1 MGLSDL
7 VAKILLEVK
16 SDTSQAKADLKSLKG
31 AQKEVFQSQ
40 IDGVEAGNKAL
51 DKWVGRLGQAAVVLG
66 AVKVA
71 MESVEEYGRK
81 LDLQAASAGVSIEGL
96 RNASMGLKTEM
107 ELLEHAARM
116 NQSAFKLTQSQME
129 TAERAMY
136 VLEER
141 GNSSKEVWSAIDAAL
156 TKGAIKPLEQFG
168 IVIDKTGMQLDENG
182 LKLDTYG
189 QKQEALRRVMEALS
203 KTAKDAEGAQHD
215 AADAM
220 QVEIVKLQDFWHDMK
235 MQLAQLVVQMQPVLT
250 GLAESVKLVGE
261 LVHAIPDWM
270 RQGLLGQISK
280 LPGGVSKALT
290 SGPVGMAYDQ
300 LQTHSNPAATAVAN
314 SFADAR
320 FRQTYGLDKIA
331 AMAQGGG
338 GGISLEVGEIVVT
351 NGKSKR
357 GSGGL
362 NPGGYDKLNI
372 GRDTAGPMLGFS
384 TAIGSAADY
393 RQYDS
398 FGFEDTGG
406 AFIKAEGERLSAEEL
421 ERTKQ
426 LTEDWAAN
434 LEKYRQQEKSLLES
448 MIGPVSE
455 FDVYAEGFKMLG
467 ETMQVAGGAWSNAL
481 KEIGTSTDSLGKI
494 AKKAFASIVQG
505 IGEKLAAQSASHL
518 VEALANTVLLN
529 PVEAGKHYAAAG
541 IYGAGA
547 IAAFATAKSM
557 GAGGGAQPAKP
568 SGGAAASGAG
578 GGTGYAG
585 DPNARFVKQ
594 EQPKIFVI
602 GQSFGRSSV
611 RERAREARET
621 VSYAMGYVGGED
633 S

>member
-1 MGLSDL
+1 MAISDL
-7 VAKILLEVK
+7 VSKILLEVR

-31 AQKEVFQSQ
+31 AQKEVFQAQ
-40 IDGVEAGNKAL
+40 LDGVEAGNKAL

-280 LPGGVSKALT
+280 LPGGVSKAFT
-290 SGPVGMAYDQ
+290 SGPIGMVYDQ

-351 NGKSKR
+351 NGKSK
-357 GSGGL
+357 GGKGEF
-362 NPGGYDKLNI
+362 NPGGY
-372 GRDTAGPMLGFS
+372 GTTTQRTDTAGPILGFS
-384 TAIGSAADY
+384 ASLGAAADT
-393 RQYDS
+393 RQYNE
-398 FGFEDTGG
+398 FGVEQTEG
-406 AFIKAEGERLSAEEL
+406 ALLSSIEI

-448 MIGPVSE
+448 MIGPVDQFS
-455 FDVYAEGFKMLG
+455 VYTEGFKMIG
-467 ETMQVAGGAWSNAL
+467 GAIQVAGGAWTNAL
-481 KEIGTSTDSLGKI
+481 KEIGSSTESLGTI
-494 AKKAFASIVQG
+494 AKKAFGTIVQG

-547 IAAFATAKSM
+547 IAAFATAKAM

-568 SGGAAASGAG
+568 SGGAAAGGAS

-585 DPNARFVKQ
+585 DPNARYVKQ
-594 EQPKIFVI
+594 EQPKVYVI
-602 GQSFGRSSV
+602 GTMFGNMSV
-611 RERAREARET
+611 RERARSARET
-621 VSYAMGYVGGED
+621 VAYANGYVGGED

>member
-1 MGLSDL
+1 MALFDTTAQVITVFKADTADMKAGLKELKGHEKDLLKAQIDAAEARNKTYSDWIKDLGNVNQALELVGKAVQFGKEAFKAYSEGLRMSAAAGFTNIEALKKASLGMRTEHELMTFAAQTQHGVIKASQADMELAQKAMVGLTRAGFDQEDVTKKITEAMIKLNVGALDDFGIKIKEGKTPLETYSNLMKALSDE
-7 VAKILLEVK
+7 AKGVDPAFRSNAE
-16 SDTSQAKADLKSLKG
+16 
-31 AQKEVFQSQ
+31 
-40 IDGVEAGNKAL
+40 GVEAFGVTIQDSLTRMKQS
-51 DKWVGRLGQAAVVLG
+51 LGELV
-66 AVKVA
+66 VA
-71 MESVEEYGRK
+71 MEPLLTKLAQAVEKVTYLVDKIPGMSGGPLDFLPEELRGTLFSGA
-81 LDLQAASAGVSIEGL
+81 LDLLPQGEKTRAIPFSSWTNQYGDASKVPQAPGPATFDAGTFATFMAGVI
-96 RNASMGLKTEM
+96 
-107 ELLEHAARM
+107 
-116 NQSAFKLTQSQME
+116 
-129 TAERAMY
+129 
-136 VLEER
+136 
-141 GNSSKEVWSAIDAAL
+141 
-156 TKGAIKPLEQFG
+156 
-168 IVIDKTGMQLDENG
+168 
-182 LKLDTYG
+182 
-189 QKQEALRRVMEALS
+189 
-203 KTAKDAEGAQHD
+203 
-215 AADAM
+215 
-220 QVEIVKLQDFWHDMK
+220 
-235 MQLAQLVVQMQPVLT
+235 
-250 GLAESVKLVGE
+250 GE
-261 LVHAIPDWM
+261 LEKK
-270 RQGLLGQISK
+270 G
-280 LPGGVSKALT
+280 KA
-290 SGPVGMAYDQ
+290 G
-300 LQTHSNPAATAVAN
+300 
-314 SFADAR
+314 
-320 FRQTYGLDKIA
+320 
-331 AMAQGGG
+331 
-338 GGISLEVGEIVVT
+338 
-351 NGKSKR
+351 

-421 ERTKQ
+421 ERTKK

-494 AKKAFASIVQG
+494 AKKAFGTIVQG

-547 IAAFATAKSM
+547 IAAFATAKAM

-568 SGGAAASGAG
+568 SGGAAAGGAG
-578 GGTGYAG
+578 GGSGYAG
-585 DPNARFVKQ
+585 DPNGRYVKQ

>member
-1 MGLSDL
+1 MAISDL
-7 VAKILLEVK
+7 VSKILLEVR
-16 SDTSQAKADLKSLKG
+16 SDTTQAKADLKSLKG
-31 AQKEVFQSQ
+31 AQKEVFQAQ

-71 MESVEEYGRK
+71 MESVEEYGHK
-81 LDLQAASAGVSIEGL
+81 LDLQAASAGVSIDGL

-220 QVEIVKLQDFWHDMK
+220 QAEIVKLQDFWHDMK

-290 SGPVGMAYDQ
+290 SGPVGMVYDQ

-357 GSGGL
+357 GSGEF
-362 NPGGYDKLNI
+362 NPGGY
-372 GRDTAGPMLGFS
+372 GTTTQRTDTAGPILGFS
-384 TAIGSAADY
+384 TSLGASADT
-393 RQYDS
+393 RQFNEY
-398 FGFEDTGG
+398 GVEQT
-406 AFIKAEGERLSAEEL
+406 EGMIIYQQEL
-421 ERTKQ
+421 ERTKA
-426 LTEDWAAN
+426 LTGEWMAELAAYDAKAKGF
-434 LEKYRQQEKSLLES
+434 LETALGPIEQFDAYNMAAEK
-448 MIGPVSE
+448 
-455 FDVYAEGFKMLG
+455 LG
-467 ETMQVAGGAWSNAL
+467 ATFSAFGNAVAGSYEAIVTGQGSVSAAFKKIFADGL
-481 KEIGTSTDSLGKI
+481 MAMGKSSVI
-494 AKKAFASIVQG
+494 
-505 IGEKLAAQSASHL
+505 
-518 VEALANTVLLN
+518 EALRETALGFGSLALGPIGGVSAAMHFKAAALHAA
-529 PVEAGKHYAAAG
+529 VAVAAGAAAKGLGAGASTAAAG
-541 IYGAGA
+541 ATPSAPAAG
-547 IAAFATAKSM
+547 TGS
-557 GAGGGAQPAKP
+557 AGGGG
-568 SGGAAASGAG
+568 SGGRT
-578 GGTGYAG
+578 GTGSQGPVVFNVIYGETFYNNSLRMQQLDAE
-585 DPNARFVKQ
+585 RFIK
-594 EQPKIFVI
+594 
-602 GQSFGRSSV
+602 
-611 RERAREARET
+611 RA
-621 VSYAMGYVGGED
+621 VGNTYTD
-633 S
+633 HS